1 MKITLEDM
9 RTAVAMCKYASIN
22 WKACFCR
29 EEIRQ
34 YSKDILLDRDVLK
47 TYLSNLAE
55 DIDTDRLTYHIY
67 NDEAIDL
74 YNKGNEILKRMT
86 A

>member
-9 RTAVAMCKYASIN
+9 RTAVKMCKYASAN
-22 WKACFCR
+22 WKACFCK

-34 YSKDILLDRDVLK
+34 YSKDILLDKDVLK
-47 TYLSNLAE
+47 TYLTNLAE

-67 NDEAIDL
+67 NSEAIEL